1 MNKNKWDTY
10 YWISKKDFDKIIKER
25 FQRQE
30 RYSLDNNFV

>member
-1 MNKNKWDTY
+1 MGLLIIGY
-10 YWISKKDFDKIIKER
+10 QKKTDKIMKER

>member
-1 MNKNKWDTY
+1 MGLLIIGY
-10 YWISKKDFDKIIKER
+10 QKKTDKIIKER

>member
-1 MNKNKWDTY
+1 MNKNKWDY
-10 YWISKKDFDKIIKER
+10 LSKKDFDKIIKER